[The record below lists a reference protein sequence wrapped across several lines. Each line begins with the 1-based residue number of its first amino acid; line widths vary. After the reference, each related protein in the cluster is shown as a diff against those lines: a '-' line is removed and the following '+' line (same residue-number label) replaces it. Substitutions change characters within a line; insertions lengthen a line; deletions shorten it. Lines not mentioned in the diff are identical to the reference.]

1 MNNRLFSMLV
11 KSLGLND
18 IPTYQHLKNERKN
31 GTALT
36 STGGAPVKPQRKLL
50 LLLVDYKPLI
60 KYIDGVPCYLN
71 VDVYSED
78 GSTFYRSSTN
88 KESSEQMISLD
99 DLAEL
104 YPQSKKFITD
114 FALATGNKVYE
125 FDTIE
130 ERNSKPLGV
139 GEIAFTNSYVC
150 QPIQYSIRN
159 FELQAVIYLSPE
171 MLALRDAIDNNKDSV
186 TNNRYRI
193 SDRMYL
199 DGKEVSRMTWLRAL
213 YENHM
218 IEANLE
224 LMEYYYRNQKKPS
237 STRMFQMN
245 RVLTFDEFVPVALK
259 FSGIPNPILDTDEE
273 TGATTEYYSELM
285 RVKLFQNVVLVQPLS
300 AMNGR
305 VSSVTSESKN
315 TYGLYSTRAEIG
327 RYLGIDVSKRTKDY
341 LRGRGYLPINRSQ
354 INIDLYSP
362 CSHMGLIYRDIF
374 SHSENPYVFMTSLD
388 SPVTLKYQTF
398 QPEDVLIQPFVGV
411 RILGFS
417 GTPISEIDKS
427 ANTDYNFIE
436 INKYQELILSYMNGV
451 YGVLRP
457 ELIRDV
463 PELTFNP
470 NA

>member
-1 MNNRLFSMLV
+1 MNNKLFNMLV

-31 GTALT
+31 GTALA
-36 STGGAPVKPQRKLL
+36 SAGGAAIKPQRKLL

-78 GSTFYRSSTN
+78 GSTFYRSSTS

-104 YPQSKKFITD
+104 YPQSRKFITD

-130 ERNSKPLGV
+130 ERNNKPLGV
-139 GEIAFTNSYVC
+139 GEIAFTNSYKC
-150 QPIQYSIRN
+150 QPIQYSNRN

-213 YENHM
+213 YNNHM

-237 STRMFQMN
+237 STRMFEMN

-259 FSGIPNPILDTDEE
+259 FSGIPNPILHFDEE
-273 TGATTEYYSELM
+273 HNIYSEYCNELM
-285 RVKLFQNVVLVQPLS
+285 KIKLFAAALQVKPLS

-327 RYLGIDVSKRTKDY
+327 RYLGIDVSKRTKDFM
-341 LRGRGYLPINRSQ
+341 RGRGYLPINRSQ

-362 CSHMGLIYRDIF
+362 AAHMGLIYRDVF
-374 SHSENPYVFMTSLD
+374 NNCDNPEVFMTSLD
-388 SPVTLKYQTF
+388 SRVMMAYKTF
-398 QPEDVLIQPFVGV
+398 VPEDVLGQKFTAAQIA
-411 RILGFS
+411 GFS
-417 GTPISEIDKS
+417 GGKKEDVERSWGE
-427 ANTDYNFIE
+427 DYNLVE
-436 INKYQELILSYMNGV
+436 INKYQELMLSYMNSV
-451 YGVLRP
+451 YGVIRP
-457 ELIRDV
+457 ELISNT